1 MKFGFKEVK
10 KNDNC
15 NYIELA
21 YDLFSTVGPVEQI
34 NPDNYE
40 TIRKIQSDCTET
52 GKDYPD
58 KEKILLKVV
67 ELASKQINSDS
78 LFIIAMAYSMSK
90 VKENDCAIKYLNMY
104 LESGVSEYA
113 ISRYIGVNNP
123 ECSRQ
128 YIHLSQ
134 IYSELGDKYI
144 INYDFKNAMKSFELM
159 LENDNLSRIP
169 YGRQIP
175 YLKIADTYR
184 RMNELD
190 NAIRT
195 LEEARYPNDV
205 FTKGDDGWEYNI
217 DYHKKEFSE
226 IINRFLADYKEK
238 RNKGYVYKP
247 RKSKKTE

>member
-1 MKFGFKEVK
+1 MKFGFKKVK

-21 YDLFSTVGPVEQI
+21 YDLFSTLELGERI

-40 TIRKIQSDCTET
+40 TIRKIQNDCTEV

-58 KEKILLKVV
+58 REKILLKVI

-78 LFIIAMAYSMSK
+78 LFIIAKAYSWSK
-90 VKENDCAIKYLNMY
+90 VKYNDYAIKYLNMY
-104 LESGVSEYA
+104 LESGISEYA
-113 ISRYIGVNNP
+113 VSRYIGINNP
-123 ECSRQ
+123 ESSRK

-134 IYSELGDKYI
+134 IYNDLGEKYL
-144 INYDFKNAMKSFELM
+144 INYDFQNAMKSFELM
-159 LENDNLSRIP
+159 LENDNLSRMP
-169 YGRQIP
+169 YGRQLP

-195 LEEARYPNDV
+195 LEEARYPDDV
-205 FTKGDDGWEYNI
+205 FTIGDDGFEYDI
-217 DYHKKEFSE
+217 ERHKKDFNE
-226 IINRFLADYKEK
+226 IINRYLEDYKEK
-238 RNKGYVYKP
+238 RNKGYIYKP
-247 RKSKKTE
+247 RKSKKEE